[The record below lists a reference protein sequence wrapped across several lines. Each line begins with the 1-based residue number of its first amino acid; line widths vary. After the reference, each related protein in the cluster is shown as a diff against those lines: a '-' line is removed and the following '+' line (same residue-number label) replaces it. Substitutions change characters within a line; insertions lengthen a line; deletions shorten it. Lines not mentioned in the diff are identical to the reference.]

1 MCART
6 PSSEILG
13 KAVVVVV
20 EVVVVVVVVVLG
32 GSWMWGT
39 VKPNNKATKANQ
51 RFVTILGDWN
61 KKLR

>member
-1 MCART
+1 M
-6 PSSEILG
+6 
-13 KAVVVVV
+13 
-20 EVVVVVVVVVLG
+20 VVVVVVVVVFRV
-32 GSWMWGT
+32 SWMWGT